1 MFSAQ
6 ASEKYNKFERLLL
19 CYTTIVAP
27 LICSLWSLEAAHANA
42 SDVFVFWIAAAA
54 ALYDLFVVQK
64 ESETGI
70 PHLLTVKVIAIY
82 NSRYE
87 EFFQNQFYFVGFL
100 LDPHMLSQVFKITS
114 ILICRYFGTLTR
126 L

>member
-1 MFSAQ
+1 MFSAR

-19 CYTTIVAP
+19 CYTTIIAP
-27 LICSLWSLEAAHANA
+27 LIRSLWSLEAAHANA

-70 PHLLTVKVIAIY
+70 PRLLAVKVTAIY

-100 LDPHMLSQVFKITS
+100 LDPRMLSQVFKITS

>member
-1 MFSAQ
+1 MVYIRRPLVFSPP
-6 ASEKYNKFERLLL
+6 SEFYRVKPSFR
-19 CYTTIVAP
+19 VP
-27 LICSLWSLEAAHANA
+27 LVCWNYPRVTYPVTLSPFRHM
-42 SDVFVFWIAAAA
+42 
-54 ALYDLFVVQK
+54 
-64 ESETGI
+64 
-70 PHLLTVKVIAIY
+70 KVTAIY

-100 LDPHMLSQVFKITS
+100 LDPRMLSQVFKITS